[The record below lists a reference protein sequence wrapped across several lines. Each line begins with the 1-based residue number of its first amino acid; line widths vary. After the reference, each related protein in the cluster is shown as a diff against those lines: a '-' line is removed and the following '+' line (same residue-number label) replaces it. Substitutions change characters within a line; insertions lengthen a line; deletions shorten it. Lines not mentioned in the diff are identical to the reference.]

1 MRTTFLYS
9 LVLMMAAALFTACAT
24 TIVTA
29 VWKDAS
35 YPGKPGKVFVYA
47 VLKNQT
53 NRRIAED
60 EFVNH
65 FKSRGV
71 DAVPSY
77 KVLPGTGPVTKEV
90 LDEQLKAQGFD
101 TLLLT
106 QLTGSKTEQV
116 QVPGTVIYQPTYQGT
131 YQPAPYYRTWP
142 GYYNSGYTAVYSP
155 SYTTEEEYVMAEA
168 NLYDVATEKLIWT
181 AATETKIGG
190 KNEKMIRTYVA
201 VIMEEMRKQK
211 LVP

>member
-1 MRTTFLYS
+1 
-9 LVLMMAAALFTACAT
+9 MMAIALFTACAT
-24 TIVTA
+24 TDVTA
-29 VWKDAS
+29 VWKDGT
-35 YPGKPGKVFVYA
+35 YQGKPSKVFIYA
-47 VLKNQT
+47 ILTNQT
-53 NRRIAED
+53 NRRIVED

-65 FKSRGV
+65 FKYRGV

-77 KVLPGTGPVTKEV
+77 MVLTGAEPATKEV
-90 LDEQLKAQGFD
+90 LDEKLKAQGFD

-106 QLTGSKTEQV
+106 QLTGSKKEQF
-116 QVPGTVIYQPTYQGT
+116 QVPGTVIYHPMYQGT
-131 YQPAPYYRTWP
+131 YQPASYYRTWP
-142 GYYNSGYTAVYSP
+142 GYYNSGYTAIYSP

-190 KNEKMIRTYVA
+190 KSEKMIKTYVG